1 MATQQEIRN
10 QYTQDELD
18 LMDRLGI
25 DPPDLTDLAENIAAN
40 CAPWQ
45 APDTTPEGESA
56 EDCDEDESE
65 DEGEEGEYVQGW
77 VDLRLKLRRSGYVLN
92 TGDAQYDQ
100 DGRGPCGVG
109 SIRIDDAS
117 DPDECAKVARELVG
131 SALEDA
137 CDMAPEDIAA

>member
-1 MATQQEIRN
+1 MATQQEIRS

-25 DPPDLTDLAENIAAN
+25 DPPDLTDLAENISAN

-45 APDTTPEGESA
+45 APDAPETSA

-65 DEGEEGEYVQGW
+65 DEDAHEAW
-77 VDLRLKLRRSGYVLN
+77 IDLRLKLRRSGYVLN
-92 TGDAQYDQ
+92 VGSPDYDQ

-117 DPDECAKVARELVG
+117 DPDECAKVARELVN

-137 CDMAPEDIAA
+137 ADMRAEDIAA